1 MKRPVKK
8 EVYKPTAEQ
17 IGNGAYYR
25 LKEIKGYNEAIAEYE
40 AFLTSLQEIKNTTE
54 HAIRN
59 AIRVGF
65 MTSPLM
71 TLQECENKMLP
82 EILKLLT
89 TNDVEYTTV
98 EEGKEEKKT
107 VEEDK
112 ELIQAGKDGERLA
125 EECLRKAEE
134 QLKKQLKKE
143 EKNSCESCGFDSSNC
158 AQIDTQD
165 CKYWK
170 SKENSPEVDWEG
182 LKLYLCSDNVAHQL
196 RALINLV
203 EIVKSIHERVRG

>member
-82 EILKLLT
+82 EILKLLQAP
-89 TNDVEYTTV
+89 V
-98 EEGKEEKKT
+98 KEEKKECENCGHFYIPNLECHRPEGSCKT
-107 VEEDK
+107 DK
-112 ELIQAGKDGERLA
+112 YEFWKPIP
-125 EECLRKAEE
+125 
-134 QLKKQLKKE
+134 KE
-143 EKNSCESCGFDSSNC
+143 EKE
-158 AQIDTQD
+158 T
-165 CKYWK
+165 
-170 SKENSPEVDWEG
+170 V
-182 LKLYLCSDNVAHQL
+182 SDIEL
-196 RALINLV
+196 
-203 EIVKSIHERVRG
+203 

>member
-1 MKRPVKK
+1 MSK
-8 EVYKPTAEQ
+8 
-17 IGNGAYYR
+17 
-25 LKEIKGYNEAIAEYE
+25 
-40 AFLTSLQEIKNTTE
+40 
-54 HAIRN
+54 
-59 AIRVGF
+59 IRVKGKLLN
-65 MTSPLM
+65 TETRWESC
-71 TLQECENKMLP
+71 ECIGKGATIELSVSSEDMREAYHKAYSLFSEKDGKEKFLGDYVVK

-196 RALINLV
+196 QALINLV
-203 EIVKSIHERVRG
+203 DIVKSLHERVK